1 MTPWERCQ
9 TALRLLAVDPVGLS
23 GIALRARSGPVRD
36 GLMADAA
43 KLLPPIV
50 RLHPAMGAEEL
61 HGGIDLAETLRLG
74 GAQYHQ
80 GLLARRDAT
89 LVLPMAERCT
99 PQLAHLL
106 SGAIEASNGTALI
119 ALDEGVDETERLPE
133 ALSDRLAFHLDLGQV
148 AIGDMRAMAFEHA
161 SSDAGA
167 RLDTVETSNELPA
180 QLVHLCAALGI
191 ASLRA
196 PTLTLRAAKAHAAFS
211 GRNRVNSDDIE
222 TAAALVLASRAT
234 RLPSEEQPEAGEQEL
249 KDDSPAT
256 QKQIDL
262 PDELLIEAVKAALPP
277 DLLSQLTQGKARG
290 TTGSGTGQRK
300 TGNRRGR
307 PLPARNKRARSGE
320 RIDLMATLR
329 AAVPWQSMRKRDA
342 PERPGAI
349 IRPEDLRAKRYEEHS
364 DRLLIFTVDASGSA
378 ALARLGEA
386 KGAVELLLAEAYA
399 RRDHVALIAF
409 RGAGAEEL
417 LPPTRSLVQTK
428 QRLAELP
435 GGGGT
440 PTAAGLRA
448 AAELADHARR
458 RGMTPTVVLLTDGRS
473 NVALDGKAD
482 RAQAAADATSLARS
496 LARLGV
502 ESLVI
507 DTGKR
512 PEAALAK
519 LASEMRAPY
528 IAMPRADAR
537 SLSTAVNET
546 LGS

>member
-9 TALRLLAVDPVGLS
+9 TALHLLAIDPAGLG

-36 GLMADAA
+36 AFMKDAGQA
-43 KLLPPIV
+43 LSNMV
-50 RLHPAMGAEEL
+50 RLHPGMGSEEL
-61 HGGIDLAETLRLG
+61 HGGIDLAETLRMG
-74 GAQYHQ
+74 TARYHE
-80 GLLARRDAT
+80 GLLARCNAT
-89 LVLPMAERCT
+89 LALPMAERCT

-106 SGAIEASNGTALI
+106 SEEIDGRGKTILI
-119 ALDEGVDETERLPE
+119 ALDEGADETERLPE
-133 ALSDRLAFHLDLGQV
+133 ALADRLAIHLDLGQL
-148 AIGDMRAMAFEHA
+148 AIRDIREFDQFKCDKR
-161 SSDAGA
+161 SQIDAVQIP
-167 RLDTVETSNELPA
+167 DDLPA
-180 QLVHLCAALGI
+180 QLVHLCESLGI
-191 ASLRA
+191 DSLRA
-196 PTLTLRAAKAHAAFS
+196 PTLALRVAKAHAILL
-211 GRNRVNSDDIE
+211 GRNRVESDDVE
-222 TAAALVLASRAT
+222 VAAALVLAARAT
-234 RLPSEEQPEAGEQEL
+234 RIPSEEQPEPQEEEPQEQ
-249 KDDSPAT
+249 SNAS
-256 QKQIDL
+256 QKQFDL
-262 PDELLIEAVKAALPP
+262 PEELLIEAVKAALPP
-277 DLLSQLTQGKARG
+277 ELLSQLAQGKARG

-329 AAVPWQSMRKRDA
+329 AAVPWQSTPKRDA
-342 PERPGAI
+342 PGRTGAI
-349 IRPEDLRAKRYEEHS
+349 IRREDLRAKRYEEHS

-409 RGAGAEEL
+409 RGSGAEEL

-428 QRLAELP
+428 QRLADLP

-448 AAELADHARR
+448 AAELADHAKR

-482 RAQAAADATSLARS
+482 RAQAAEDATSLAQS

-519 LASEMRAPY
+519 LAHEMRAPY
-528 IAMPRADAR
+528 VAMPRADAR
-537 SLSTAVNET
+537 SLSAAVNET